1 MKNWFLVPFFCI
13 ILQVTLPYSWM
24 KLRFQVLYFV
34 SETLN
39 NAQAQVCKIPEL
51 MIFSKTQGPSTSSFF
66 HAS

>member
-51 MIFSKTQGPSTSSFF
+51 MIFSKT
-66 HAS
+66 